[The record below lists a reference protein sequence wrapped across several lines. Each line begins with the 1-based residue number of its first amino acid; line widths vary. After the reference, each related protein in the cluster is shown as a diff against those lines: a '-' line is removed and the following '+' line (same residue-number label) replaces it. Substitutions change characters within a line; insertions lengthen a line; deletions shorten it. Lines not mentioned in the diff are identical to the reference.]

1 MIAAGRVGDY
11 RVVSCGQR
19 PLLAFP
25 ADASRRVAAV
35 AIGCYPAHTMK
46 KKVLRR
52 WLGILQAVGLLPVLF
67 RTVASP
73 LRGIRAESWRAW
85 IGQVREDLRSPDLQP
100 VVVWPNDP
108 QRGRAYVYLLEK
120 DGRQAAFAKLA
131 LDRANMDLIRNE
143 EKALEAVVGAAE
155 GKFSVPCVLASGEC
169 AAVCYLVMSAV
180 PQGVRKLR
188 AEESASLR
196 EAIEIYGGRPR
207 VVTAEELQTL
217 PWWHLFAAKAEQYP
231 VFAAAVRDAMR
242 SGVEICRVHGDLNET
257 NCLTDGNGLWL
268 LDWERSS
275 ADGPVQTD
283 KVCRE
288 VDARWSLT
296 QRDPKAGLREFR
308 QACWNDR
315 SPRERAEVLTA
326 LAYLS
331 SADFTPAEK
340 LVEHWPESE

>member
-85 IGQVREDLRSPDLQP
+85 IGQVREDLRLPDLQP

-108 QRGRAYVYLLEK
+108 QRGRAYVYWLEE
-120 DGRQAAFAKLA
+120 DGGRAAFAKLA
-131 LDRANMDLIRNE
+131 FDEHNATLIRNE
-143 EKALEAVVGAAE
+143 RVALEAVAGKSA
-155 GKFSVPCVLASGEC
+155 GKFAVPRVLSCGEREGISY
-169 AAVCYLVMSAV
+169 VVMSAV
-180 PQGVRKLR
+180 PEGLRNLR
-188 AEESASLR
+188 AEERRLLPGI
-196 EAIEIYGGRPR
+196 IEGYAGVAR
-207 VVTAEELQTL
+207 VAAAEELEGL
-217 PWWHLFAAKAEQYP
+217 PWWRLSAVKNGRP
-231 VFAAAVRDAMR
+231 TVFAAAVRRAVR
-242 SGVEICRVHGDLNET
+242 AGVRLGRVHGDLNET
-257 NCLTDGNGLWL
+257 NAQSDGKNVWL

-275 ADGPVQTD
+275 PDGPVRTD
-283 KVCRE
+283 EVCLE
-288 VDARWSLT
+288 VDARWALT
-296 QRDPKAGLREFR
+296 RRDPVAGLRDFR
-308 QACWNDR
+308 RACWNGR
-315 SPRERAEVLTA
+315 AAQEQAEVLAA
-326 LAYLS
+326 LAYLV

-340 LVEHWPESE
+340 LVEHWPEGE